1 MATIDNRSTKIR
13 RLPVANSKPM
23 TDRHPVLPTEPSD
36 NTQPHAGE
44 EVASV
49 ERSMGMLGMNHRN
62 AANFYVPGARDLLP
76 LDVAQKRWVE
86 KNIQSVFHRWGYH
99 RIITSTLER
108 LETLIAGGAVD
119 RETVI
124 QIPGGEGG
132 TLGLRPELTASIAR
146 AAVARMGDLY
156 PQRLYYNANVF
167 RRADLEHHGRQ
178 QEFYQAGIELLGV
191 GGIVADVE
199 AILLMM
205 DCLKSLGVPNWRLI
219 LGEAGLSKALLAQF
233 PIEFR
238 TQIRHCLAHLDRVA
252 LESLPLAPAQ
262 LQLALT
268 LLDLRGNPT
277 LVLATLA
284 RLELDAPSQA
294 TIAHLQT
301 LIALLTSANP
311 DALPP
316 ILDLSLIQTF
326 DYYTGIVF
334 EAIGIDADRTYILG
348 KGGRYDKLLAL
359 YHPQGQNFPG
369 VGFALNIEDLQQ
381 ILQTST
387 AMPHYTA
394 KPDWLVVAI
403 DPAAIAAAL
412 IHADRLRSTSESVR
426 VEMYLNENADRDNIR
441 QVANERKVANIA
453 WVSERDVTSEA
464 LSHQ

>member
-1 MATIDNRSTKIR
+1 
-13 RLPVANSKPM
+13 M
-23 TDRHPVLPTEPSD
+23 TDRQPILLTEPSE
-36 NTQPHAGE
+36 NPQPRTE
-44 EVASV
+44 EDVASV
-49 ERSMGMLGMNHRN
+49 ARSLGMLGTSNRN
-62 AANFYVPGARDLLP
+62 AAANFYVPGARDLLP

-86 KNIQSVFHRWGYH
+86 KSIQSVFHRWGYH

-146 AAVARMGDLY
+146 AAVARIGNLY

-191 GGIVADVE
+191 GGIIADVE

-205 DCLKSLGVPNWRLI
+205 DCLKSLGVPNWRII
-219 LGEAGLSKALLAQF
+219 LGEAGLSQALLAQF
-233 PIEFR
+233 PIAFR

-262 LQLALT
+262 QQLALS

-284 RLELDAPSQA
+284 RLELDATSQA

-301 LIALLTSANP
+301 LIELLTSANP
-311 DALPP
+311 DVLPP

-334 EAIGIDADRTYILG
+334 EAVGIDEDRTYILG

-359 YHPQGQNFPG
+359 YHPQGQNCPG

-403 DPAAIAAAL
+403 DPQAIAAAL

-426 VEMYLNENADRDNIR
+426 VEMYLNENGDRDNIR
-441 QVANERKVANIA
+441 QVASERKVANIA
-453 WVSERDVTSEA
+453 WVSEWDVTSEA
-464 LSHQ
+464 LFPQ

>member
-1 MATIDNRSTKIR
+1 
-13 RLPVANSKPM
+13 
-23 TDRHPVLPTEPSD
+23 
-36 NTQPHAGE
+36 
-44 EVASV
+44 
-49 ERSMGMLGMNHRN
+49 
-62 AANFYVPGARDLLP
+62 
-76 LDVAQKRWVE
+76 
-86 KNIQSVFHRWGYH
+86 
-99 RIITSTLER
+99 
-108 LETLIAGGAVD
+108 
-119 RETVI
+119 
-124 QIPGGEGG
+124 
-132 TLGLRPELTASIAR
+132 
-146 AAVARMGDLY
+146 
-156 PQRLYYNANVF
+156 
-167 RRADLEHHGRQ
+167 
-178 QEFYQAGIELLGV
+178 
-191 GGIVADVE
+191 
-199 AILLMM
+199 
-205 DCLKSLGVPNWRLI
+205 VPNWRLI
-219 LGEAGLSKALLAQF
+219 LGEAGLSQALLAQF
-233 PIEFR
+233 PIAFR
-238 TQIRHCLAHLDRVA
+238 TQIRHCLAHLDRVT

-277 LVLATLA
+277 LVFAKLA
-284 RLELDAPSQA
+284 RLELDAASQA

-301 LIALLTSANP
+301 LIEILTSANP

-334 EAIGIDADRTYILG
+334 EAVGIDEDRTYILG

-403 DPAAIAAAL
+403 DPPAIAAAS

-426 VEMYLNENADRDNIR
+426 VEMYLNEDGDRDNIR
-441 QVANERKVANIA
+441 QVANKRGVANIA

-464 LSHQ
+464 LTSQQFS

>member
-1 MATIDNRSTKIR
+1 MATIDSRSIKIR
-13 RLPVANSKPM
+13 KLPVANSKPM
-23 TDRHPVLPTEPSD
+23 TDLHPILLTEPSD
-36 NTQPHAGE
+36 NPHPQSGE

-49 ERSMGMLGMNHRN
+49 ERGLGMLGTSSRN
-62 AANFYVPGARDLLP
+62 APANFYVPGARDLLP

-86 KNIQSVFHRWGYH
+86 KGIQSVFHRWGYH

-146 AAVARMGDLY
+146 AAVARMGDMY

-205 DCLKSLGVPNWRLI
+205 DCLKSLGVPNWRII
-219 LGEAGLSKALLAQF
+219 LGEAGLSQALLAQF

-238 TQIRHCLAHLDRVA
+238 TQIRHCLAHLDRVT
-252 LESLPLAPAQ
+252 LERLPLTPAQ
-262 LQLALT
+262 QQLALS

-277 LVLATLA
+277 LVLAKLA
-284 RLELDAPSQA
+284 RLELDTASQA

-301 LIALLTSANP
+301 LIELLTSA
-311 DALPP
+311 DADEP

-334 EAIGIDADRTYILG
+334 EAVGIDKDRTYILG
-348 KGGRYDKLLAL
+348 KGGRYDRLLAL

-381 ILQTST
+381 ILQTSP

-403 DPAAIAAAL
+403 DPTAVAAAL
-412 IHADRLRSTSESVR
+412 IHANRLRSTSESVR
-426 VEMYLNENADRDNIR
+426 VEMYLTDDLDRDNIR
-441 QVANERKVANIA
+441 QIATERGVANIA
-453 WVSERDVTSEA
+453 WVSTQEIDTEA
-464 LSHQ
+464 LTVR